1 MRRRFWLFT
10 IGVVSFAALSV
21 SAAPPPSTRVVSVP
35 ATAGASVTDTWE
47 ASAPVGAH
55 PASTCFPGGTLLQSE
70 VPVEIRV
77 ADPSYSSINAA
88 FTFRINWTP
97 SSPSLVTSDLIL
109 TLLGPDG
116 MEIQSSD
123 GGTPEEVVTVNNLAP
138 GTYRVVVCGYSNV
151 AAQPYTASLTVTT
164 VSNATPLPNILPAAG
179 KKWGAPVRITPPN
192 GYGYE
197 PTLLVDKYGNAYS
210 TAHPENYQIVVAP
223 DSRSP
228 DGLRDMSWMWWSTDL
243 GQTWNNTPGLTEA
256 RAEDQQPGIEG
267 DLAQDDAGH
276 VYFVDM
282 YLADITLTRWTTNG
296 RGNVTF
302 DFTRPIAP
310 TPEADDRPWV
320 TAHGDGHVFYLS
332 NDGTQAVD
340 GGRYTVHASYDGGVT
355 FDHVGVLL
363 PNSGWCR
370 PASDHR
376 PGQHRIY
383 AACTNDGGKLYAYV
397 SEDDG
402 RSFQRYDMG
411 VYNDGDDT
419 QSYPTIEVA
428 PDGTVWVLYVDSD
441 DVGEGGTPNTNKLY
455 LFRSNDHGRTWSK
468 QDVTP
473 VRGRY
478 QYAWLA
484 VSPDGRKLGFGVY
497 YRPNADFPWEVAS
510 VTWNAGG
517 RIDSRNFVSVDKDH
531 PVSPKERTEPPGD
544 YMGSYF
550 FPDGKLGVVWTR
562 FVLWTDAATLMR
574 DIYFARQQK

>member
-1 MRRRFWLFT
+1 MPRRFWSLT
-10 IGVVSFAALSV
+10 VLVVSFGMTLSV
-21 SAAPPPSTRVVSVP
+21 SASPSVTRVVTVP
-35 ATAGASVTDTWE
+35 ASAGATVTDTWTS
-47 ASAPVGAH
+47 SAPIGSH
-55 PASTCFPGGTLLQSE
+55 PASTCFPGGTLLQDE
-70 VPVEIRV
+70 VPVEIRA
-77 ADPSYSSINAA
+77 ADGTYDAVNAA
-88 FTFRINWTP
+88 FTFRIAWTP
-97 SSPSLVTSDLIL
+97 TSPSIVTSDLIL

-123 GGTPEEVVTVNNLAP
+123 GGTPEETLTVNNLPA
-138 GTYRVVVCGYSNV
+138 GTYRVVVCGYANI
-151 AAQPYTASLTVTT
+151 AAQPYTATLTVST
-164 VSNATPLPNILPAAG
+164 VSNETPLPNILPAAG
-179 KKWGAPVRITPPN
+179 KRWGAPVRITPDN

-197 PTLLVDKYGNAYS
+197 PTLIVDKYGNAYS
-210 TAHPENYQIVVAP
+210 TAHPENYQIPAAL

-228 DGLRDMSWMWWSTDL
+228 DGVRSASWMWWSSDL
-243 GQTWNNTPGLTEA
+243 GQTWKNTPGLTEA
-256 RAEDQQPGIEG
+256 RLEDQQPGIEG
-267 DLAQDDAGH
+267 DLAMDDAGH

-310 TPEADDRPWV
+310 TPELDDRPWV
-320 TAHGDGHVFYLS
+320 TAHGNGHVFYLS
-332 NDGTQAVD
+332 NDATQAVD

-363 PNSGWCR
+363 PGSGWCR

-376 PGQHRIY
+376 AGEHRIY
-383 AACTNDGGKLYAYV
+383 AACTDDRGKLYSYV

-402 RSFQRYDMG
+402 RTFARYDLG
-411 VYNDGDDT
+411 TYNDGDVT

-428 PDGTVWVLYVDSD
+428 PDGTVWVLYVDSH
-441 DVGEGGTPNTNKLY
+441 DVGSDGTPNTNQLY
-455 LFRSNDHGRTWSK
+455 LFRSKDNGRTWTK
-468 QDVTP
+468 QDITP

-484 VSPDGRKLGFGVY
+484 VSPDGRKLGLGVY
-497 YRPNADFPWEVAS
+497 YRPNADFAWSVAA

-517 RIDSRNFVSVDKDH
+517 KLDAKNFVNVDIDH
-531 PVSPKERTEPPGD
+531 PVSPKERSEPPGD

-574 DIYFARQQK
+574 DIYFARQK